1 MLRSLS
7 KLEGYKL
14 LAEDG
19 DIGRCSDFLVD
30 DAQWGVRYMVA
41 DTGQL
46 LPGRKVLV
54 SPVQMKQPQWETRH
68 LLASLEHILL

>member
-1 MLRSLS
+1 MLRSLG